1 MKETQLLIAN
11 RWSMRADDLPS
22 QFQQHKNCLHQSL
35 PEVAGVGHSN
45 IFQLDKGLNYIETL
59 YKPSKELAVLSHME
73 SQEPRMVVTLG
84 LKGHSRFSG
93 SQGNEVI
100 FNEGRTTISAFNS
113 SIGERQYEA
122 NKAITQLRFSMSK
135 KWLDRYFGENKFTQL
150 FNKGGIQQLSNQ
162 PISHQG
168 LRAAQQLLTGNVSSE
183 VRQLFMHGQVMT
195 ILAAELSHLGK
206 EKFENSGRF
215 NQKDREIAEW
225 ARDIL
230 FHDFKNPPSVEE
242 LSKRVGTNQFKLKQL
257 FHHFFN
263 NTPYGVVL
271 EIRMNKAYQLLESTR
286 CHVGVAADFVGY
298 SHASNFSTAFIKH
311 FGISPKTISKNTAPV
326 AQDIACPL
334 LNSVQPGNK

>member
-1 MKETQLLIAN
+1 MKETQLIIAN
-11 RWSMRADDLPS
+11 RWSIRADDLPS
-22 QFQQHKNCLHQSL
+22 LFQKHKNCLRQSL
-35 PEVAGVGHSN
+35 PEVAGVGL
-45 IFQLDKGLNYIETL
+45 IYIETL
-59 YKPSKELAVLSHME
+59 YKPSKDLAVLSQIE

-84 LKGHSRFSG
+84 LKGHSLFSG
-93 SQGNEVI
+93 NQGDEVI
-100 FNEGRTTISAFNS
+100 FNEGHTTITAFNS

-122 NKAITQLRFSMSK
+122 NKSITQLRFSMSK

-150 FNKGGIQQLSNQ
+150 FNKSGIQQISHQ
-162 PISHQG
+162 PISRQG
-168 LRAAQQLLTGNVSSE
+168 LCAAQQLLTGNVSSE
-183 VRQLFMHGQVMT
+183 VRRLFMHGQVMSV
-195 ILAAELSHLGK
+195 LAAELSYLGE

-215 NQKDREIAEW
+215 NQKDREIAVW

-230 FHDFKNPPSVEE
+230 FHEFKNPPSVEE

-298 SHASNFSTAFIKH
+298 SHASNFSAAFIKY
-311 FGISPKTISKNTAPV
+311 FGISPKTISKNSAPV
-326 AQDIACPL
+326 AQDISSPL
-334 LNSVQPGNK
+334 LSSV

>member
-1 MKETQLLIAN
+1 MKETQLIIAN
-11 RWSMRADDLPS
+11 RWSIRADDLPS

-45 IFQLDKGLNYIETL
+45 SFQLDEGLSYIETL
-59 YKPSKELAVLSHME
+59 YTPSKDLAVLSHIE
-73 SQEPRMVVTLG
+73 IQEPRMVVTLG

-93 SQGNEVI
+93 NQGDEVV
-100 FNEGRTTISAFNS
+100 FNEGYASITAFNS

-122 NKAITQLRFSMSK
+122 NKSITQLRFSMSK
-135 KWLDRYFGENKFTQL
+135 KWLERYFGEDKFTEL
-150 FNKGGIQQLSNQ
+150 FNKSGIQQLSYQ

-168 LRAAQQLLTGNVSSE
+168 LCAAQQLLTGNVSSE
-183 VRQLFMHGQVMT
+183 VRRLFMHGQVMS

-206 EKFENSGRF
+206 EKSENSGRF
-215 NQKDREIAEW
+215 NQKDREIAKW

-230 FHDFKNPPSVEE
+230 AHEFKNPPSVEE

-263 NTPYGVVL
+263 NTPYGLVL
-271 EIRMNKAYQLLESTR
+271 EIRMNNAYQLLESTR

-298 SHASNFSTAFIKH
+298 SHASNFSAAFIKH

-326 AQDIACPL
+326 AQDISCPL
-334 LNSVQPGNK
+334 LNSV

>member
-1 MKETQLLIAN
+1 MKETQLIIAN
-11 RWSMRADDLPS
+11 RWSIRADDLPS

-45 IFQLDKGLNYIETL
+45 IFQLDEGLSYIETL
-59 YKPSKELAVLSHME
+59 YKPSKDLTVLSHIE
-73 SQEPRMVVTLG
+73 NQEPRMVVTLD

-93 SQGNEVI
+93 NLGDEVI
-100 FNEGRTTISAFNS
+100 FNEGYTSITAFNS

-122 NKAITQLRFSMSK
+122 NKSITQLRFSMSK
-135 KWLDRYFGENKFTQL
+135 NWLDRYFGDNKFTQL
-150 FNKGGIQQLSNQ
+150 FNKSGIQQLSHH
-162 PISHQG
+162 PISRQG
-168 LRAAQQLLTGNVSSE
+168 LCAAQQLLTGNVSSE
-183 VRQLFMHGQVMT
+183 VRRLFMHGQVMS
-195 ILAAELSHLGK
+195 ILAAELSHLGE

-230 FHDFKNPPSVEE
+230 FHEYKNPPSVEE
-242 LSKRVGTNQFKLKQL
+242 LSKLVGTNQFKLKQL

-286 CHVGVAADFVGY
+286 CHVGLAADFVGY
-298 SHASNFSTAFIKH
+298 SHASNFSAAFIKY
-311 FGISPKTISKNTAPV
+311 FGISPKTISKNSAPV
-326 AQDIACPL
+326 AQDISSPPL
-334 LNSVQPGNK
+334 SSV